1 VPPLQIALRSPIALP
16 RSQDVEGADRLPRA
30 LWDGAVE
37 HATAELAR
45 RARPALVI
53 YGLLLGAAGLA
64 SHQVTGGGSGIEL
77 PTIVAGLA
85 VLAATLWRHRM
96 IAHPAATA
104 IWWARFGILTLGNGL
119 MLGTLGAVVTL
130 ETGISPA
137 AMMYWLILVGAT
149 AGATASLI
157 PSVRLARTF
166 AALALVPVAG
176 AATLVSEPGGGTLA
190 FIVMVYLAFISLQIG
205 GAAKTFWSAVMAE
218 MQMQVQSDSVNA
230 ARLQAQSAM
239 QAQELV
245 LEELAAHREAA
256 EQDYAV
262 AARVFQNI
270 LARCCLRMPSIKASL
285 APLERFNGDV
295 VMATIT
301 PGPKLRLLLGDFTG
315 HGLAAAVGA
324 IPVSEVF
331 FAMAKRNL
339 PIDVVLREV
348 NSKLK
353 KNLPPGLF
361 FAAMLAEIDPLAN
374 RLLFWNG
381 GVPPAYLLAAD
392 GSTKC
397 ELPSGHPPL
406 GIMPDEIFDPALESR
421 DLQLGDRLFMY
432 SDGVVE
438 TANAAG
444 ELYGTTRL
452 QQALAS
458 QPAARF
464 SCPQVEISVAE
475 HRGAEQSRDDVTVLE
490 VRVDDKLL
498 EELRSPTS
506 WEG

>member
-1 VPPLQIALRSPIALP
+1 VHIALHSPVALP
-16 RSQDVEGADRLPRA
+16 RSEDVEGSEKLPRA

-53 YGLLLGAAGLA
+53 YGVLLGAAGLA
-64 SHQVTGGGSGIEL
+64 SYRVTGGTNRVIV
-77 PTIVAGLA
+77 PTVIAGLA
-85 VLAATLWRHRM
+85 VLLASVWRHRM
-96 IAHPAATA
+96 IARPAATTN
-104 IWWARFGILTLGNGL
+104 WWARFGTLTLGSGL
-119 MLGTLGAVVTL
+119 IMGCLGAVVTL
-130 ETGISPA
+130 ETGISA
-137 AMMYWLILVGAT
+137 SAMMYWLILVGAT
-149 AGATASLI
+149 AGATTSLI

-166 AALALVPVAG
+166 AILALAPVAL
-176 AATLVSEPGGGTLA
+176 AAIVMSEPGGGILA
-190 FIVMVYLAFISLQIG
+190 LIMVTYLVFISLQIEA
-205 GAAKTFWSAVMAE
+205 AAKTFWTAVVAE
-218 MQMQVQSDSVNA
+218 MQLQVQADSLNA

-331 FAMAKRNL
+331 FATAKRNL
-339 PIDVVLREV
+339 PVDVVLREV

-361 FAAMLAEIDPLAN
+361 FAAIFAEIDPVAK

-381 GVPPAYLLAAD
+381 GVPPGYLLAAD
-392 GSTKC
+392 GSTRS

-406 GIMPDEIFDPALESR
+406 GIMPDEIFDPSLESR
-421 DLQLGDRLFMY
+421 DLLLGDRLFMY

-444 ELYGTTRL
+444 ELYGTERL
-452 QQALAS
+452 QLTLAS
-458 QPAARF
+458 HPSARF
-464 SCPQVEISVAE
+464 SCPQVEASVAE
-475 HRGAEQSRDDVTVLE
+475 YRGFEQSRDDVTVLE
-490 VRVDDKLL
+490 VRVDDNLL

>member
-1 VPPLQIALRSPIALP
+1 VPIALPSPIALP
-16 RSQDVEGADRLPRA
+16 RSQDVAGAEQLPRA

-45 RARPALVI
+45 RARPSLVI
-53 YGLLLGAAGLA
+53 YALLLGTAGLT
-64 SHQVTGGGSGIEL
+64 SHRVSGGAKTVVI
-77 PTIVAGLA
+77 PTLVAGIA
-85 VLAATLWRHRM
+85 VLLATIWRHRL
-96 IAHPAATA
+96 ITRPAATA
-104 IWWARFGILTLGNGL
+104 NWWARFGTLTLGNGV
-119 MLGTLGAVVTL
+119 MMGFLGAVVTL
-130 ETGISPA
+130 ETGISAA

-149 AGATASLI
+149 AGATTSLV

-166 AALALVPVAG
+166 AVLALAPVVVAAALVA
-176 AATLVSEPGGGTLA
+176 EPGGGTLA
-190 FIVMVYLAFISLQIG
+190 LIMVTYLVFISMQIG
-205 GAAKTFWSAVMAE
+205 GAAKTFWTAVMAE
-218 MQMQVQSDSVNA
+218 MQLQEHSDSLNA

-331 FAMAKRNL
+331 FATAKRNL

-361 FAAMLAEIDPLAN
+361 FAAMFAEIDPVAK

-392 GSTKC
+392 GSTRS
-397 ELPSGHPPL
+397 ELASGHPPL
-406 GIMPDEIFDPALESR
+406 GIMPDEIFDPGLESR

-438 TANAAG
+438 TANFAG
-444 ELYGTTRL
+444 ELYGTERL

-458 QPAARF
+458 QPSARF

-475 HRGAEQSRDDVTVLE
+475 YRGAEQSRDDVTVLE
-490 VRVDDKLL
+490 VRVDDNLL